1 MRLKP
6 VGSPLGW
13 PKMRTPMA
21 TNMKM
26 ISATI
31 LIKENQYSSS
41 PKIFTES
48 ILNTRM
54 PQMTTSASSHCG
66 TASSHDVY

>member
-1 MRLKP
+1 
-6 VGSPLGW
+6 
-13 PKMRTPMA
+13 MA
-21 TNMKM
+21 TSMKM

-66 TASSHDVY
+66 TESSHEVY